1 MNFYKHYIGDFQR
14 DTGHLS
20 LIETGAYRA
29 LLDHHYATEA
39 PLPKKPSELYR
50 LVGAGTKAERAA
62 VNRILTEFFLQ
73 TETGWVN
80 SRALKEIAKADH
92 QRTVNRAV
100 GRLGGRPRKT
110 ESVSESVSESKPNDN
125 PNQTPD
131 TRQVLKHPR
140 QELYGPL
147 SVVDTYACD
156 PDFPE
161 VAHAS

>member
-20 LIETGAYRA
+20 LVETGAYRA
-29 LLDHHYATEA
+29 MLDHHYATEA
-39 PLPKKPSELYR
+39 PLPKKVRELHR
-50 LVGAGTKAERAA
+50 LVGANTKSERAA
-62 VNRILTEFFLQ
+62 VARILTEFFHE

-80 SRALKEIAKADH
+80 ARTLKEIEKADH

-110 ESVSESVSESKPNDN
+110 ESVSESVSESEPNNN

-131 TRQVLKHPR
+131 TRQVLTQPTK
-140 QELYGPL
+140 ELYGPQY
-147 SVVDTYACD
+147 VVDTYACD

-161 VAHAS
+161 VAHA